1 MKRKELF
8 MIIIR
13 LLISVQRTRNSFLAA
28 LFTKCCGRVELGMR
42 DLTRYSAD
50 VQMFVV
56 LPYQSLKRNTQPV
69 TTPLW
74 GSFDRSAAPVVARQT
89 RSPHVAGSTDLMASL
104 ARVL

>member
-1 MKRKELF
+1 

-13 LLISVQRTRNSFLAA
+13 LLISVQRTRNSFLAS
-28 LFTKCCGRVELGMR
+28 LFTKCCGRVELGMH

-50 VQMFVV
+50 VQMFVG

-69 TTPLW
+69 TTPLG
-74 GSFDRSAAPVVARQT
+74 GSFDRSAAPVVVRQT
-89 RSPHVAGSTDLMASL
+89 RPPHVVGSTDLMASL